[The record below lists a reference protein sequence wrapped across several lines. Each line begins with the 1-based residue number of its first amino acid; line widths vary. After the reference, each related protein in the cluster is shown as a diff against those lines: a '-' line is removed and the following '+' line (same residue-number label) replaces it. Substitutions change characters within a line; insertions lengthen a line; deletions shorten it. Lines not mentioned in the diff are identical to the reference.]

1 MGTLNLYRMAS
12 VGHRNALLL
21 CGLPHLHTPCG
32 GDKRSRPPEEEEQNI
47 VMPPPRSLLGTEGMN
62 RVRARFPPFLG
73 TWPARAYHLPGL
85 DDEMPYVA

>member
-1 MGTLNLYRMAS
+1 MWWRQ
-12 VGHRNALLL
+12 
-21 CGLPHLHTPCG
+21 
-32 GDKRSRPPEEEEQNI
+32 EEQAAGGGGTKYRDA
-47 VMPPPRSLLGTEGMN
+47 PPRSLLGTEGMN